1 MKIHEYN
8 EMMAYLTRPAMKMG
22 GRIGYGVGDIVRPI
36 PRVGK
41 VYAAGEKIIN
51 IANLLKN
58 KTFNF
63 FKDKKITQEVAGKGR
78 DFVRNLFKQE
88 QIKNPELNKV
98 FVSSVNKS
106 GDIKYGVTTP
116 DGKLHGSNLEEI
128 ISKRDNYYLMKEK
141 PLRDKGYISSDEA
154 AKFLRD
160 KGFHTRTN
168 IPGKGFMAPQTSKVI
183 QYEGSVNADPIVK
196 SLSNMANRYNMDI
209 KQGPGYGGKQI
220 FIKKSDL
227 EKNVFQMI
235 KDYLP
240 KEDKIKLAKK
250 LVEDY
255 NIKSFNQLK
264 KVLNKEFDSVNLS
277 NADMKEYFPN
287 LRQSHYTDKDFV
299 PSATPSAFIQKV
311 RREKIKEYGGP
322 NVEKALIAFKKN
334 LGFGQE
340 TQLMH
345 PLTKIKT
352 TKSVYEPED
361 LMFGSKEE
369 NFAYNRG
376 LEKVR
381 DTVQNT
387 LKKFQSK
394 YSPSDFEKNIT
405 IEIPE
410 YLRRDYDFP
419 KTMPIKKYTD
429 RLNYMLT
436 DLSTKTDGK
445 IRGALFDESK
455 WKFVESKLGVDYS
468 NVPGMG
474 LVEDNLKLLDP
485 LFKKLKYDRSKG
497 YEFGE
502 LLFDNKGMPLVK
514 EGKKLTQDEADTL
527 VSFLGNMKNQ
537 VSRSAG
543 KEPVT
548 LDVVKEIFERI
559 PRNKGGRVG
568 LAEGTSLWDKTKSVG
583 GTTLRGLERATGPL
597 GTELL
602 FLLTGTKPDPTKS
615 VDLLLPAFW
624 NQIVEKYGWTS
635 KLFDKDVKLKKR
647 ILDLIKRGG
656 IPKAAI
662 PAISRI
668 SQIGLGYTVP
678 ADLRSKPMMKTIE
691 KAQKAD
697 VPLEDY
703 ITKDG
708 TLIAFK
714 DELYDRP
721 EMNKVA
727 GPGFGKGPYEY
738 NQGGRVGLKE
748 GSPKSPG
755 RRAFI
760 KGVTALAA
768 LPIVGKYFKLG
779 KVLSKVGTYTGPAIQ
794 KIKGMPEW
802 FPSLVKRLWNEGE
815 DVTKQVAYGERQ
827 VVKRGTLE
835 GGDDVDMIY
844 DMDTGDVS
852 ISVTPKKGE
861 YSTKS
866 GAYNKE
872 YELDYVKGQADETT
886 KGKKPPDDFSVSE
899 IEGTAD
905 PYAMDVNWE
914 GKVTTVDDAMTDLTE
929 LEAFAK
935 DKTTKQIHKKKGTKP
950 KDVFPDYDPY

>member
-8 EMMAYLTRPAMKMG
+8 EMMAYLTRPAMAQG
-22 GRIGYGVGDIVRPI
+22 RRIGYGVGDIVRPI

-41 VYAAGEKIIN
+41 VYAVGEKIIN
-51 IANLLKN
+51 IADLLKN

-63 FKDKKITQEVAGKGR
+63 FKDKKITQEVSNEGR
-78 DFVRNLFKQE
+78 AFVKNLFKQE
-88 QIKNPELNKV
+88 QAKHPELSKI
-98 FVSSVNKS
+98 FVSNANKS
-106 GDIKYGVTTP
+106 GDIKYGVSTP
-116 DGKLHGSNLEEI
+116 DGKIIANNLEDI

-141 PLRDKGYISSDEA
+141 PLRNKGYISSDEA
-154 AKFLRD
+154 AAFLRS
-160 KGFHTRTN
+160 KGFLTRTN
-168 IPGKGFMAPQTSKVI
+168 IPGKGFMTPQTSKVI

-196 SLSNMANRYNMDI
+196 NLRNMANRYNMDI

-235 KDYLP
+235 TDYLP
-240 KEDKIKLAKK
+240 KEDKLKLAKE

-255 NIKSFNQLK
+255 NIKSFNQLR
-264 KVLNKEFDSVNLS
+264 KVLNKEFGKINLS

-287 LRQSHYTDKDFV
+287 LRQTHYTDKDFV
-299 PSATPSAFIQKV
+299 PSATPMSVIQKA
-311 RREKIKEYGGP
+311 RRDKIKEYGGP

-369 NFAYNRG
+369 NFAYNKG
-376 LEKVR
+376 LERVR
-381 DTVQNT
+381 NTIQNT

-410 YLRRDYDFP
+410 YLRRDYNFP

-445 IRGALFDESK
+445 IRGALFDENK

-497 YEFGE
+497 YETGK

-514 EGKKLTQDEADTL
+514 EGRELTQDEADTL

-537 VSRSAG
+537 VSRPVG
-543 KEPVT
+543 NKPVT
-548 LDVVKEIFERI
+548 FDEVKEIFERI
-559 PRNKGGRVG
+559 PKNKGGRIG
-568 LAEGTSLWDKTKSVG
+568 LAEGSEDLPAETLPAIAAAAYNPLKFLGKKALQVLGSVPAALSFFTMTVRDGMKEGKSLADAIVDAEAG
-583 GTTLRGLERATGPL
+583 I
-597 GTELL
+597 ELL
-602 FLLTGTKPDPTKS
+602 YPEI
-615 VDLLLPAFW
+615 A
-624 NQIVEKYGWTS
+624 
-635 KLFDKDVKLKKR
+635 KR
-647 ILDLIKRGG
+647 
-656 IPKAAI
+656 A
-662 PAISRI
+662 
-668 SQIGLGYTVP
+668 
-678 ADLRSKPMMKTIE
+678 
-691 KAQKAD
+691 
-697 VPLEDY
+697 
-703 ITKDG
+703 
-708 TLIAFK
+708 
-714 DELYDRP
+714 
-721 EMNKVA
+721 
-727 GPGFGKGPYEY
+727 GFGMKVLNPIAKRMMPVGVGLTTAGLLKDRAINMAKQAETMSALEPNEEQQRLIDEYAAADYKGFY
-738 NQGGRVGLKE
+738 NQGGRVGFDE
-748 GSPKSPG
+748 GSKPKSPG
-755 RRAFI
+755 RRTFL
-760 KGVTALAA
+760 KGITALAA
-768 LPIVGKYFKLG
+768 LPLVGRFFKLADVA
-779 KVLSKVGTYTGPAIQ
+779 KQASTYAGPTIE

-802 FPSLVKRLWNEGE
+802 FPGLVKKLWNEGE
-815 DVTKQVAYGERQ
+815 DVTKQAAYGERQ

-835 GGDDVDMIY
+835 GGDDVDLIY
-844 DMDTGDVS
+844 QTDTGDVS
-852 ISVTPKKGE
+852 INVTPKKGTYE
-861 YSTKS
+861 TGS

-872 YELDYVKGQADETT
+872 YSLDYKKGIGDESTQGT
-886 KGKKPPDDFSVSE
+886 PPDEFGVTE
-899 IEGTAD
+899 LQGKAD
-905 PYAMDVNWE
+905 PDAMDVSWDINE
-914 GKVTTVDDAMTDLTE
+914 TTVDEAMSDLTE

-935 DKTTKQIHKKKGTKP
+935 SKSTKQIHKKKGTKP